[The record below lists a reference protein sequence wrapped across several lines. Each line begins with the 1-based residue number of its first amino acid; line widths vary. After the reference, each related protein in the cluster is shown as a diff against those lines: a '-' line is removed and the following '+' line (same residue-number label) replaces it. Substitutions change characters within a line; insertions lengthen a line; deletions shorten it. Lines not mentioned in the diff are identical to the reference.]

1 MRKQLI
7 SLCLILVLICS
18 FILSF
23 AGCGGA
29 AGENT
34 PSSGTSTDGT
44 ETFRLVPVS
53 EEEAI
58 APNKRSYSDEEQAI
72 LDEYYRKML
81 EEYPSWREIPRRML
95 QEHYDETD
103 DRVNVSFTF
112 CLGGIGTRCK
122 CRYFSGP
129 NCPEGGWT
137 IEENGFRKFY
147 SSGVSQEQKDAL
159 LDRLAAQIDA
169 MIEEEGYVSN
179 ESVRDQIY
187 LSWAERDGELFATSE
202 YIVYYANPPK
212 NTDPDEFVS
221 DHEHLFASIK
231 LE

>member
-1 MRKQLI
+1 METKR
-7 SLCLILVLICS
+7 
-18 FILSF
+18 ILSLLLVF
-23 AGCGGA
+23 SLLLSLPLLFSGCA
-29 AGENT
+29 AEGKDGKTYRLT
-34 PSSGTSTDGT
+34 PV
-44 ETFRLVPVS
+44 LP
-53 EEEAI
+53 EEAV
-58 APNKRSYSDEEQAI
+58 APVKKTYPDEDQAI

-95 QEHYDETD
+95 REYYDETD
-103 DRVNVSFTF
+103 GRVNVSFTF
-112 CLGGIGTRCK
+112 CLGGIGTGCE
-122 CRYFSGP
+122 CRYSSGP
-129 NCPEGGWT
+129 ANPEGGWMLK
-137 IEENGFRKFY
+137 ENGFKKFY
-147 SSGVSQEQKDAL
+147 TSGVSQKQKDAL
-159 LDRLAAQIDA
+159 LERLAAQIDA

-179 ESVRDQIY
+179 ESVRDRIY